1 MVKLQRLLLV
11 VLALANPAPLLAQVD
26 ITIEV
31 KGVSGVLAENVRLF
45 LSIEQQKKHE
55 LFSEGRMHRLHKKA
69 TQEIT
74 LALQPFGYYKP
85 TVKTELTQLGK
96 HSWQAS
102 YTINPGPPLPVG
114 GYEFTLSGE
123 MNRDPFIQ
131 TELKSL
137 HLQEG
142 DVFDH
147 SKYDAIKSALTKLA
161 AERGYFDA
169 RFIRHI
175 VEIDLDAYEAR
186 VTLAYDSG
194 ARYHFGSVTL
204 KQDILNE
211 ELLRRYFPFEQ
222 EAPYELNALID
233 LQQAYNDSDYFHVV
247 EVSPGDPKPD
257 SLEVPIT
264 VTLTPRK
271 PNIYSLGLGYGTDTG
286 ARAQFGWEKP
296 RLNRSGHRLNTRLK
310 IAEVGFSFTA
320 QYRVSVLNPRTDQLI
335 YSAGIV
341 NQKTKASDSTV
352 RTVGTSLN
360 HSRGNWRESLALNFQ
375 QEEYTVADDS
385 GVSNLLLPSINWSR
399 IWGRRHIFTLDGL
412 KLEFGFRGASQK
424 VISNSDFIQ
433 FESRIKTIEPLGKRN
448 RIILRGTLGSTLTND
463 FHKLPSTVRFFAG
476 GAQSVR
482 GYSYQ
487 SLGPKDENDKVI
499 GGRQLLTGSV
509 ELEQS
514 LNSKWGISVF
524 YDVGNAFDKI
534 GDREVLDVLEHG
546 AGIALR
552 WQSLIGPI
560 RVALASAVSRE
571 SRPLRIH
578 INIGPDF

>member
-1 MVKLQRLLLV
+1 MVKLQRMLL
-11 VLALANPAPLLAQVD
+11 VLALANPTALLAQVD
-26 ITIEV
+26 INIEV

-45 LSIEQQKKHE
+45 LSIEQQKQHE
-55 LFSEGRMHRLHKKA
+55 LFSEARMRRLHKKA
-69 TQEIT
+69 AQEIT
-74 LALQPFGYYKP
+74 LALQPFGFYKP
-85 TVKTELTQLGK
+85 AIKTELLRLEK
-96 HSWQAS
+96 DSWQAS
-102 YTINPGPPLPVG
+102 YTIDPGPPLPVG
-114 GYEFTLSGE
+114 AYNFTLSGE
-123 MNRDPFIQ
+123 MNKDPFIQ
-131 TELKSL
+131 TQLKSL
-137 HLQEG
+137 HLSKG

-147 SKYDAIKSALTKLA
+147 IKYDTIKSALTKLA
-161 AERGYFDA
+161 AERGYFNA
-169 RFIRHI
+169 RFIEHL

-186 VTLAYDSG
+186 VKLDYNSG
-194 ARYHFGSVTL
+194 PRFRFGSVTL
-204 KQDILNE
+204 KQDVLNE
-211 ELLRRYFPFEQ
+211 DLLRRYFPFEQ
-222 EAPYELNALID
+222 GSPYDLNELID
-233 LQQAYNDSDYFHVV
+233 LQQAFNDSDYFNVV

-257 SLEVPIT
+257 SLKVPVT

-271 PNIYSLGLGYGTDTG
+271 PNIYSFGLGYGTDTG

-296 RLNRSGHRLNTRLK
+296 RLNRSGHRFNSRLK

-320 QYRVSVLNPRTDQLI
+320 QYRVSILNPRTDQLI

-341 NQKTKASDSTV
+341 NQKTNVSDSTV
-352 RTVGTSLN
+352 RTIGSSLN

-385 GVSNLLLPSINWSR
+385 GVSNLLLPSVNWSR

-433 FESRIKTIEPLGKRN
+433 FEGGIKTIEPLGKRN
-448 RIILRGTLGSTLTND
+448 RIILRGTLGSTMTND
-463 FHKLPSTVRFFAG
+463 FHKLPSSVRFFAG

-482 GYSYQ
+482 GFAYQ
-487 SLGPKDENDKVI
+487 SLGPKDDNNKVI

-509 ELEQS
+509 EFEQS

-524 YDVGNAFDKI
+524 YDVGNAFDNI
-534 GDREVLDVLEHG
+534 GDREILDILEHG
-546 AGIALR
+546 AGIGLR

-560 RVALASAVSRE
+560 RIALASAISRE
-571 SRPLRIH
+571 GQPLRIH